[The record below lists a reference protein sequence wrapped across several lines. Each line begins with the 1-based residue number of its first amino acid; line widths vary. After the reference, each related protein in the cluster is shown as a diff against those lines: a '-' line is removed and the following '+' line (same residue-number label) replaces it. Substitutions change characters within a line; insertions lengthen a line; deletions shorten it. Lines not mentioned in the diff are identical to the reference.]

1 MAQLGLKS
9 MVRMGSRRDG
19 GRLGRY
25 LQKPGK
31 KVTFRIKLV
40 KLNIKYM
47 QTNKTEW
54 IYLANCEVSQEI
66 IHLYVKEKSV
76 GASKL
81 QSH

>member
-1 MAQLGLKS
+1 MAKLGPKS
-9 MVRMGSRRDG
+9 MFRMESRRDR
-19 GRLGRY
+19 GRSGKY

-54 IYLANCEVSQEI
+54 IYLANCGSKPRNHPSICKREVCGSI
-66 IHLYVKEKSV
+66 
-76 GASKL
+76 
-81 QSH
+81 